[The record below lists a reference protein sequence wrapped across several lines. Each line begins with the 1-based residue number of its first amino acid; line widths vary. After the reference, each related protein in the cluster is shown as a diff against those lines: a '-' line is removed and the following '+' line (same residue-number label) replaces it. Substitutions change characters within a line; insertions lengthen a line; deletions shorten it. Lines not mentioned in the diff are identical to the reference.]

1 MHRTGAA
8 VELEPGLEGFVALAE
23 MSAPLSVGQEV
34 VVRVVL
40 VDTDEKQIYCS
51 TYETWPPPFLRRKF
65 S

>member
-8 VELEPGLEGFVALAE
+8 VELEPGLESFVPAAE

-34 VVRVVL
+34 VVRVLHVG
-40 VDTDEKQIYCS
+40 TDEKQIYCS
-51 TYETWPPPFLRRKF
+51 TYKTRPPPLRRER